1 MHDPYTPADCPRCRE
16 IHRNHARQHTSGWR
30 LGQLVENDYLL
41 RRARQIQAQPTP
53 RFNGTRNAELTE
65 LAHAYGISLRTLQR
79 YLAK

>member
-1 MHDPYTPADCPRCRE
+1 MNCPTCRRLVRHLHPYHVRMVDDER
-16 IHRNHARQHTSGWR
+16 
-30 LGQLVENDYLL
+30 LL